1 VAPKEQDMI
10 PAEIERFLIQSLAD
24 RKLTGSEKE
33 ALADWLAQNAKT
45 DQQKGVIRH
54 GAFDLVR
61 KAVADP
67 EAARMIEWL
76 EDVLRVVAPMQP
88 MAAAHSPAEA
98 AAFFSPG
105 ETCWRHIVHRLRE
118 AQRSADLCVFT
129 ITDDR
134 ISGAVCDAHLRGV
147 KVRIITDNEKMHDA
161 GSDIRRF
168 LAAGIPV
175 KLDDVSGP
183 PASGLTGHMH
193 HKFALF
199 DTARLLFG
207 SYNWTRGAANS
218 NYEDLVDTTD
228 PGLVAGFRAEFDRLW
243 NKF

>member
-1 VAPKEQDMI
+1 MNPT
-10 PAEIERFLIQSLAD
+10 EIERFLAQSLAD
-24 RKLTGSEKE
+24 RKLTGSEKQV
-33 ALADWLAQNAKT
+33 LADWLGENATT

-54 GAFDLVR
+54 GAFDIAR
-61 KAVADP
+61 RAVADP
-67 EAARMIEWL
+67 DAAHVIDWL

-88 MAAAHSPAEA
+88 GSAAPVSAEA

-118 AQRSADLCVFT
+118 ARHSADLCVFT

-134 ISGAVCDAHLRGV
+134 ISVAVRDAHLRGV

-161 GSDIRRF
+161 GSDIQKF

-199 DTARLLFG
+199 DTYRLLLG
-207 SYNWTRGAANS
+207 SYNWTRGAATA

-228 PGLVAGFRAEFDRLW
+228 PGLITAFTAEFERLW